1 MNNSVSLGAQTGMSY
16 VRLQSSEYPEEE
28 HTAFWKKHNALKGKA
43 LAEFR
48 ENAPPGKDF
57 SLDLAVGPKFGVG
70 ITAKRKSYREVDL
83 GTSRGRFDLYLKPD
97 GDSFLA
103 FAAPKDNDRM
113 ILGAATL
120 TNAKTGVEERRPN
133 SSLVFLDTKGTGFA
147 ELTLEKTTQVRA
159 IRFLYQSILQPG
171 VRRVGFS
178 GTSAKHGACAI
189 I

>member
-1 MNNSVSLGAQTGMSY
+1 MNNYVSLSAQTGMSY

-43 LAEFR
+43 LKEFR
-48 ENAPPGKDF
+48 ENAPPGKDY
-57 SLDLAVGPKFGVG
+57 SLDLAIGPKFGGG
-70 ITAKRKSYREVDL
+70 ITVKRNSYREVDL

-120 TNAKTGVEERRPN
+120 TNGKTGVEERRPN
-133 SSLVFLDTKGTGFA
+133 SSLVFLDTKGT
-147 ELTLEKTTQVRA
+147 V
-159 IRFLYQSILQPG
+159 LQKLP
-171 VRRVGFS
+171 
-178 GTSAKHGACAI
+178 
-189 I
+189 